1 MTERQ
6 REKEMDALKMD
17 IANLRED
24 IATLAAS
31 VRKIAEGR
39 AREGV
44 SDAEQEASTGERP
57 TAGERWSTGWSDFQ
71 RRLEEARTRG
81 EKVIGDLAVEIE
93 RHPLGSIA
101 AAFGIGFLIPKLLD
115 RGDNE

>member
-1 MTERQ
+1 MAEKQ
-6 REKEMDALKMD
+6 REKEIDALKMD

-24 IATLAAS
+24 MAALAAS

-39 AREGV
+39 REGV
-44 SDAEQEASTGERP
+44 SGAEQEASTGERSD
-57 TAGERWSTGWSDFQ
+57 AGERWGTSWSDFQ

-81 EKVIGDLAVEIE
+81 EKVIRDLAVEIE

-101 AAFGIGFLIPKLLD
+101 AAFGIGFLIAKLLD
-115 RGDNE
+115 RRDNE